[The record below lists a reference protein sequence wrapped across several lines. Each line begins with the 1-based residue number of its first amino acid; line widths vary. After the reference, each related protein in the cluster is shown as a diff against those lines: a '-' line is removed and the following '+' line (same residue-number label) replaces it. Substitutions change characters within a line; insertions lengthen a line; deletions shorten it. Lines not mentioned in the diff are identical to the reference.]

1 MRAGLM
7 VDDSALLD
15 EQRRQTAL
23 AELLA
28 RQDAERNEIMRQQAA
43 AANPFYNTDPVRR
56 YRRITG
62 ADSHGV

>member
-1 MRAGLM
+1 M

-43 AANPFYNTDPVRR
+43 AGKSVLQYRPVRR
-56 YRRITG
+56 YR
-62 ADSHGV
+62 